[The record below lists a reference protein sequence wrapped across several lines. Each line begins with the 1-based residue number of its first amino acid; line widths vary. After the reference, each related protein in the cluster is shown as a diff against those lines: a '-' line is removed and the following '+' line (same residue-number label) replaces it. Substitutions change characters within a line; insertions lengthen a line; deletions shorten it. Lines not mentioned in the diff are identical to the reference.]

1 MVMQAMADI
10 FEDGDETTTVISRET
25 VLHAIEFMRY
35 MPKFKLTLLGEMGE
49 QPETFIIAH
58 PIHQHNTIS
67 NTSEAEEFCRTHVVY
82 IARALIHSKD
92 STIASSF
99 I

>member
-1 MVMQAMADI
+1 MQAMADI
-10 FEDGDETTTVISRET
+10 FKDGDETTTVFRRET

-35 MPKFKLTLLGEMGE
+35 MPKCKLTLLGEMGE
-49 QPETFIIAH
+49 QPETFTIAH
-58 PIHQHNTIS
+58 PIHQHNTIFS
-67 NTSEAEEFCRTHVVY
+67 TSEAEEFCRTHVVY

-92 STIASSF
+92 NMVASSF